1 MNRRLSVLF
10 GVLLVVLFVLTL
22 QITKEPS
29 IQRQKV
35 SQSSLQPWI
44 DFELPTTSGT
54 TWSSTS
60 INNQA
65 VILNFWAPWCL
76 PCRDEVP
83 YLIELQVRYGSD
95 FKFIGIAIDQF
106 SNVQKFEDEFGL
118 NYLSLVD
125 DTKGM
130 ELLQY
135 YEESSTL
142 PLTLVFDRDRNLKHR
157 VLGSFNPKSFEQV
170 LKEML

>member
-1 MNRRLSVLF
+1 M
-10 GVLLVVLFVLTL
+10 
-22 QITKEPS
+22 
-29 IQRQKV
+29 
-35 SQSSLQPWI
+35 
-44 DFELPTTSGT
+44 
-54 TWSSTS
+54 
-60 INNQA
+60 
-65 VILNFWAPWCL
+65 
-76 PCRDEVP
+76 
-83 YLIELQVRYGSD
+83 IELQARYGSD

-125 DTKGM
+125 DTKAM

-135 YEESSTL
+135 YEESSAL

-157 VLGSFNPKSFEQV
+157 ILGFFDPESVEQV